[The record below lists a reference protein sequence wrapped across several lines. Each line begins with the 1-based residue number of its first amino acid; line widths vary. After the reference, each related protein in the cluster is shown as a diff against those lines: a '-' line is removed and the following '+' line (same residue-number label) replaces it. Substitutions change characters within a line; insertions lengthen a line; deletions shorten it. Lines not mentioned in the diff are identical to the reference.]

1 MIDNLWAG
9 WRMDFLQSSSDDDLG
24 SSATKCIMCA
34 LGVGGGGDFDTK
46 HYVIHRGQFCFIVL
60 NAYPYA
66 AGHLMVVP
74 YEHQGNLLQL
84 NKYVLEECLELS
96 RSGIATLERIYNPE
110 GFNFG
115 ANLGRAGG
123 AAFGDHIHF
132 HVVPRWLGDTNFMT
146 TLSSSRVIPE
156 ALADTYSRIKENL
169 VLET

>member
-9 WRMDFLQSSSDDDLG
+9 WRMDFLQSSPNDDLR
-24 SSATKCIMCA
+24 SSGIQCIMCA
-34 LGVGGGGDFDTK
+34 LGAGGEGDFDIE
-46 HYVIHRGQFCFIVL
+46 HYVVYRGRFSFMVL

-74 YEHQGNLLQL
+74 YEHEGNLLKL
-84 NKYVLEECLELS
+84 RRDIMEECLELS
-96 RSGIATLERIYNPE
+96 RSAIAVLERIYNPE

-146 TLSSSRVIPE
+146 TLSSTRVIPE
-156 ALADTYSRIKENL
+156 ALSDTYSRIRDNL
-169 VLET
+169 DL